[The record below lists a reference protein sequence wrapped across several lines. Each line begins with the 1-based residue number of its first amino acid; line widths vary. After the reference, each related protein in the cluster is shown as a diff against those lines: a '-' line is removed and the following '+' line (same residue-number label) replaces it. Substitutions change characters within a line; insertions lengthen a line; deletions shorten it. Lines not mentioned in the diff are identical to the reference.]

1 MATPAEHLERF
12 VGTWDPLLAREF
24 RQYDRCLR
32 AKARPPPCGW
42 GQKAVEPYWEELPRW
57 LVERKDHGRR
67 NVSAAFLDTIIWG
80 QTSLFYAVRL
90 QDDLLDR
97 DLPRA
102 PLVLAPLLFLS
113 EADRAYAS
121 IIDTKSA
128 FWNHYRLALQT
139 TLSGIARVARLQR
152 DPAAPADELLQCYGS
167 VDTVFSVGSAAVCE
181 QMGMA
186 DDIPRVN
193 EFVSELGK
201 VLLALD
207 DAADIDEDLADGRLN
222 YFARILLEGSIAGG
236 TDLSLLAETW
246 RVHARREGFDEI
258 TKVLLGCLS
267 RAADAIAPLGLKPAM
282 DLIATTR
289 GEVQNLRSHFK
300 SSIRFVETKSPAWR
314 R

>member
-1 MATPAEHLERF
+1 MVTPAEQLEQF
-12 VGTWDPLLAREF
+12 VGTWDPSLAREF
-24 RQYDRCLR
+24 RQYDRLLR

-42 GQKAVEPYWEELPRW
+42 GQKGIEPYWKELPRW
-57 LVERKDHGRR
+57 LVERRSNGRQAG
-67 NVSAAFLDTIIWG
+67 SKGFLDTVIWG
-80 QTSLFYAVRL
+80 QTALFYAVRL

-113 EADRAYAS
+113 EADRTYAS

-139 TLSGIARVARLQR
+139 TLAGIARVAGLQR
-152 DPAAPADELLQCYGS
+152 NPEAPADELLQCYGN
-167 VDTVFSVGSAAVCE
+167 VDAIFSVGSAAVCE
-181 QMGMA
+181 RMGTA
-186 DDIPRVN
+186 ENIPHVN

-207 DAADIDEDLADGRLN
+207 DAEDIEEDLLDSRLN
-222 YFARILLEGSIAGG
+222 YPARILLEGRIAGG
-236 TDLSLLAETW
+236 ADPSLLAETW
-246 RVHARREGFDEI
+246 RVHARPEGLDEI
-258 TKVLLGCLS
+258 RKALLGCLS

-289 GEVQNLRSHFK
+289 GEVQDLRIHFK
-300 SSIRFVETKSPAWR
+300 TNIRFVDTKSPAWR